1 MRFFLFGGAYLY
13 IFRRRCLQLKLLSD
27 KADGNTS
34 TMPKHLEHSSS
45 DPEAN
50 APDDSLKGSSAG
62 EEGDANI
69 DVQGFSSQADDV
81 LADEKAVRRLVRKID
96 WRLLPCLALT
106 YSFALIDRVNLPNA
120 RIAGMD
126 EDLGLSVGD
135 RYSIVSMIFF
145 VPYVVFQFPSN
156 IVIRKIG
163 AMWWLPSIVMAWGVV
178 MIGMGFSKEWTDL
191 LAMRVLLG
199 VCEVSCFWI
208 RSVWLTVT

>member
-1 MRFFLFGGAYLY
+1 MARH
-13 IFRRRCLQLKLLSD
+13 
-27 KADGNTS
+27 N
-34 TMPKHLEHSSS
+34 EHSSS

-50 APDDSLKGSSAG
+50 APDDSPSSLKGSSTGVEQA
-62 EEGDANI
+62 AVN
-69 DVQGFSSQADDV
+69 SQADDV

-126 EDLGLSVGD
+126 EDLGLSIGD
-135 RYSIVSMIFF
+135 RYSIISMIFF

-163 AMWWLPSIVMAWGVV
+163 TMWWLPSIVMAWGVV
-178 MIGMGFSKEWTDL
+178 MIGMGFSKKWTDL

-199 VCEVSCFWI
+199 IFEVRVFNFVGSIECELRSGIRRVFIPVVSFFSPAGTCAS
-208 RSVWLTVT
+208 RSRNALAHSI